1 MMIPHS
7 VQTLKDLQ
15 SFQIP
20 LSQVIMCNSC
30 CLLASTHN
38 LSCLKQGKL
47 KFLILLQL
55 LYFPQKKTG
64 EKVPRNTFHSF
75 LANHMFLVL
84 SSAAR
89 SENVAFIFQILQHSR
104 KKTRERGRREV
115 EGKEGWIAT
124 EKHWFYKVTPVHGDT
139 QRQYLQ
145 GVP

>member
-1 MMIPHS
+1 MIIPHS

-47 KFLILLQL
+47 KFLNLLCLTTPL
-55 LYFPQKKTG
+55 LPSEENWRKKISQEHFSQFPGKSY
-64 EKVPRNTFHSF
+64 VP
-75 LANHMFLVL
+75 
-84 SSAAR
+84 AAR

-124 EKHWFYKVTPVHGDT
+124 EKHWFYKVTPVHGHT